1 MRHDQFATPIYMAK
15 TTSLAKVDSGT
26 LANIS
31 IVLFVGV
38 LAIVHLKAVI
48 QPLVVATLIFFL
60 IRPPAQWLEERLGG
74 HPLVAY
80 GVLVSTVMGFLLFAS
95 NSMYA
100 NMQNFSNEAPELQ
113 KSLEGK
119 IAWLEDL
126 SIFGYQPNTAA
137 LTDLVTIE
145 TVNSYAAGF
154 VGTIAGFTTG
164 LVTVLIFLLFIILEA
179 ETLPKRI
186 KAAYPEDV
194 ERVMSVAAGSGEGIN
209 TYVVTRASVAFG
221 QAVVAAIVLSYLDI
235 PFVFLWA
242 SITFLM
248 DFIPYVG
255 ALLSIIPPI
264 LLGLIVLP
272 QTTALLLI
280 ALLVANQQIWGGI
293 VEPQLAG
300 QRLDMS
306 PIVLLLLVAFWGWA
320 WGIMGMVLGVP
331 LAVIMKIGLES
342 DPRTRPIAIM
352 LSRNPD
358 TKSN

>member
-1 MRHDQFATPIYMAK
+1 MSQKAGF
-15 TTSLAKVDSGT
+15 SSVSSST

-31 IVLFVGV
+31 IILLVGV

-60 IRPPAQWLEERLGG
+60 IRPPAQWLEERIGG

-80 GVLVSTVMGFLLFAS
+80 GVLVSMVMGFLFFAS
-95 NSMYA
+95 NSMYE
-100 NMQNFSNEAPELQ
+100 NMQNFTNEAPELEQ
-113 KSLEGK
+113 SLQLK

-126 SIFGYQPNTAA
+126 SIFGYHMDTSA
-137 LTDLVTIE
+137 LTGLITIE

-154 VGTIAGFTTG
+154 VGTLAGFTTSF
-164 LVTVLIFLLFIILEA
+164 VTVLIFLLFIILEA

-186 KAAYPEDV
+186 KAAYPDDV
-194 ERVMSVAAGSGEGIN
+194 DRIMTVAAGSGEGIN
-209 TYVVTRASVAFG
+209 TYVVTRATVAFG
-221 QAVVAAIVLSYLDI
+221 QAIVAAIVLSAMDI

-272 QTTALLLI
+272 STTSLLLI
-280 ALLVANQQIWGGI
+280 ALLVANQQVWGGI
-293 VEPQLAG
+293 IEPQLAG

-342 DPRTRPIAIM
+342 DDRTRPIAMM
-352 LSRNPD
+352 LSRDPSLD
-358 TKSN
+358 

>member
-1 MRHDQFATPIYMAK
+1 MSQKAGF
-15 TTSLAKVDSGT
+15 SSVSSST

-31 IVLFVGV
+31 IILLVGV

-60 IRPPAQWLEERLGG
+60 IRPPAQWLEERIGG

-80 GVLVSTVMGFLLFAS
+80 GVLVSMVMGFLFFAS
-95 NSMYA
+95 NSMYE
-100 NMQNFSNEAPELQ
+100 NMQNFTNEAPELEQ
-113 KSLEGK
+113 SLQLK
-119 IAWLEDL
+119 IAWLEDF
-126 SIFGYQPNTAA
+126 SIFGYHMDTSA
-137 LTDLVTIE
+137 LTGLITIE

-154 VGTIAGFTTG
+154 VGTLAGFTTSF
-164 LVTVLIFLLFIILEA
+164 VTVLIFLLFIILEA

-186 KAAYPEDV
+186 KAAYPDDV
-194 ERVMSVAAGSGEGIN
+194 DRIMTVAAGSGEGIN
-209 TYVVTRASVAFG
+209 TYVVTRATVAFG
-221 QAVVAAIVLSYLDI
+221 QAIVAAIVLSAMDI

-272 QTTALLLI
+272 STTSLLLI
-280 ALLVANQQIWGGI
+280 ALLVANQQVWGGI
-293 VEPQLAG
+293 IEPQLAG

-342 DPRTRPIAIM
+342 DDRTRPIAMM
-352 LSRNPD
+352 LSRDPSLD
-358 TKSN
+358 

>member
-1 MRHDQFATPIYMAK
+1 MSQNASFK
-15 TTSLAKVDSGT
+15 SLTSST
-26 LANIS
+26 LANIC
-31 IVLFVGV
+31 IILLVGV

-60 IRPPAQWLEERLGG
+60 IRPPAQWLEERIGG
-74 HPLVAY
+74 HPLLAY
-80 GVLVSTVMGFLLFAS
+80 GVLVAMVMGFLFFAS
-95 NSMYA
+95 NSMYE
-100 NMQNFSNEAPELQ
+100 NMQNFTNEAPELEQ
-113 KSLEGK
+113 SLEVK
-119 IAWLEDL
+119 VAWLEDL
-126 SIFGYQPNTAA
+126 SILGYTLDTSA
-137 LTDLVTIE
+137 LTDLVTID
-145 TVNSYAAGF
+145 TINSYATGF
-154 VGTIAGFTTG
+154 VGTLAGFTTG

-186 KAAYPEDV
+186 KAAYPDDV
-194 ERVMSVAAGSGEGIN
+194 DRIMSVAAGSGEGIN

-221 QAVVAAIVLSYLDI
+221 QAIFAAIVLSAMDI

-272 QTTALLLI
+272 SSSALLLI
-280 ALLVANQQIWGGI
+280 ALLVANQQVWGGI
-293 VEPQLAG
+293 IEPQLAG

-342 DPRTRPIAIM
+342 DERTRPVALMI
-352 LSRNPD
+352 SRDPSTD
-358 TKSN
+358 

>member
-1 MRHDQFATPIYMAK
+1 MSQKAGF
-15 TTSLAKVDSGT
+15 SSVSSST

-31 IVLFVGV
+31 IILLVGV

-60 IRPPAQWLEERLGG
+60 IRPPAQWLEERIGG

-80 GVLVSTVMGFLLFAS
+80 GVLVSMVMGFLFFAS
-95 NSMYA
+95 NSMYE
-100 NMQNFSNEAPELQ
+100 NMQNFTNEAPELEQ
-113 KSLEGK
+113 SLQLK

-126 SIFGYQPNTAA
+126 SIFGYHMDTSA
-137 LTDLVTIE
+137 LTGLITIE

-154 VGTIAGFTTG
+154 VGTLAGFTTSF
-164 LVTVLIFLLFIILEA
+164 VTVLIFLLFIILEA

-186 KAAYPEDV
+186 KAAYPDDV
-194 ERVMSVAAGSGEGIN
+194 DRIMTVAAGSGEGIN
-209 TYVVTRASVAFG
+209 TYVVTRATVAFG
-221 QAVVAAIVLSYLDI
+221 QAIVAAIVLSAMDI

-272 QTTALLLI
+272 STTSLLLI
-280 ALLVANQQIWGGI
+280 ALLVANQQVWGGVI
-293 VEPQLAG
+293 EPQLAG

-342 DPRTRPIAIM
+342 DDRTRPIAMM
-352 LSRNPD
+352 LSRDPSLD
-358 TKSN
+358 

>member
-1 MRHDQFATPIYMAK
+1 MAES
-15 TTSLAKVDSGT
+15 TSLAKVDSGT

-31 IVLFVGV
+31 IVLFVSV

-60 IRPPAQWLEERLGG
+60 IRPPAQWLEQRLG
-74 HPLVAY
+74 HPLIAY

-95 NSMYA
+95 NSMYE
-100 NMQNFSNEAPELQ
+100 NMQNFSDEAPELQ
-113 KSLEGK
+113 SSLEK
-119 IAWLEDL
+119 RIAWLEDL

-137 LTDLVTIE
+137 LTDLITIE

-194 ERVMSVAAGSGEGIN
+194 ERLMAVATGSGEGIN

-221 QAVVAAIVLSYLDI
+221 QAVVAAIVLSFMDI

-264 LLGLIVLP
+264 LIGLIILP

-293 VEPQLAG
+293 IEPQLAG

-342 DPRTRPIAIM
+342 DPRTRPVALM
-352 LSRNPD
+352 LSRDPD
-358 TKSN
+358 TESN

>member
-1 MRHDQFATPIYMAK
+1 MPRSN
-15 TTSLAKVDSGT
+15 SLAKVDSGT

-80 GVLVSTVMGFLLFAS
+80 GVLVAMVMGFLLFAS
-95 NSMYA
+95 NSMYE
-100 NMQNFSNEAPELQ
+100 NMQNFSTEAPELQ
-113 KSLEGK
+113 QSLEKK
-119 IAWLEDL
+119 IAWLEEL

-194 ERVMSVAAGSGEGIN
+194 ERVMAVAEGSGDGIN
-209 TYVVTRASVAFG
+209 TYVITRASVAFG
-221 QAVVAAIVLSYLDI
+221 QAIVAAIVLSALDI

-272 QTTALLLI
+272 QTSALLLI
-280 ALLVANQQIWGGI
+280 ALLVMNQQVWGGI
-293 VEPQLAG
+293 IEPQLAG

-352 LSRNPD
+352 LSRDPEI
-358 TKSN
+358 KSD

>member
-1 MRHDQFATPIYMAK
+1 MSQKAGF
-15 TTSLAKVDSGT
+15 SSVSSST

-31 IVLFVGV
+31 IILLVGV

-60 IRPPAQWLEERLGG
+60 IRPPAQWLEERIGG

-80 GVLVSTVMGFLLFAS
+80 GVLVSMVMGFLFFAS
-95 NSMYA
+95 NSMYE
-100 NMQNFSNEAPELQ
+100 NMQNFTNEAPELEQ
-113 KSLEGK
+113 SLQLK

-126 SIFGYQPNTAA
+126 SIFGYHMDTSA
-137 LTDLVTIE
+137 LTGLITIE

-154 VGTIAGFTTG
+154 VGTLAGFTTSF
-164 LVTVLIFLLFIILEA
+164 VTVLIFLLFIILEA
-179 ETLPKRI
+179 ETLPRRI
-186 KAAYPEDV
+186 KAAYPDDV
-194 ERVMSVAAGSGEGIN
+194 DRIMSVAAGSGEGIN
-209 TYVVTRASVAFG
+209 TYVVTRATVAFG
-221 QAVVAAIVLSYLDI
+221 QAIVAAIVLSAMDI

-272 QTTALLLI
+272 STSSLLLI
-280 ALLVANQQIWGGI
+280 ALLVANQQVWGGVI
-293 VEPQLAG
+293 EPQLAG

-342 DPRTRPIAIM
+342 DERTRPIAMM
-352 LSRNPD
+352 LSRDPSLD
-358 TKSN
+358 

>member
-1 MRHDQFATPIYMAK
+1 MAK
-15 TTSLAKVDSGT
+15 SVSLAKVDSGT

-31 IVLFVGV
+31 IVLFVSV

-60 IRPPAQWLEERLGG
+60 IRPPAQWLEQRLGG
-74 HPLVAY
+74 HPLIAY

-95 NSMYA
+95 NSMYE
-100 NMQNFSNEAPELQ
+100 NMQNFSDEAPELQ
-113 KSLEGK
+113 SSLEK
-119 IAWLEDL
+119 RIAWLEDL

-137 LTDLVTIE
+137 LTDLITIE

-194 ERVMSVAAGSGEGIN
+194 ERVMAVAAGSGEGIN

-221 QAVVAAIVLSYLDI
+221 QAVVAAIVLSFMDI

-280 ALLVANQQIWGGI
+280 ALLVANQQVWGGI
-293 VEPQLAG
+293 IEPQLAG

-352 LSRNPD
+352 LSRDPD
-358 TKSN
+358 TESN

>member
-1 MRHDQFATPIYMAK
+1 MARAETGASTPSRMEYCI
-15 TTSLAKVDSGT
+15 DSD
-26 LANIS
+26 
-31 IVLFVGV
+31 
-38 LAIVHLKAVI
+38 
-48 QPLVVATLIFFL
+48 
-60 IRPPAQWLEERLGG
+60 
-74 HPLVAY
+74 
-80 GVLVSTVMGFLLFAS
+80 GFLLFAS
-95 NSMYA
+95 NSMYE
-100 NMQNFSNEAPELQ
+100 NMQSFSDEAPELQ
-113 KSLEGK
+113 SSLEK
-119 IAWLEDL
+119 RIAWLEDL

-137 LTDLVTIE
+137 LTDLITIE
-145 TVNSYAAGF
+145 TVNSYGLKRGF
-154 VGTIAGFTTG
+154 VGTIAGFTTRFG
-164 LVTVLIFLLFIILEA
+164 HSPDFPPLHNSGGRDATKENQGR
-179 ETLPKRI
+179 LPRRW
-186 KAAYPEDV
+186 
-194 ERVMSVAAGSGEGIN
+194 ERVMAVVMGSGEGIN

-221 QAVVAAIVLSYLDI
+221 QAVVRRIVLSFMDI

-293 VEPQLAG
+293 IEPQLAG

-352 LSRNPD
+352 YLGIQILNQIDSL
-358 TKSN
+358 TKSPREHPSYLYQISSAPHY

>member
-1 MRHDQFATPIYMAK
+1 M
-15 TTSLAKVDSGT
+15 SSST

-31 IVLFVGV
+31 IILLVGV

-60 IRPPAQWLEERLGG
+60 IRPPAQWLEERIGG

-80 GVLVSTVMGFLLFAS
+80 GVLVSMVMGFLFFAS
-95 NSMYA
+95 NSMYE
-100 NMQNFSNEAPELQ
+100 NMQNFTNEAPELEQ
-113 KSLEGK
+113 SLQLK

-126 SIFGYQPNTAA
+126 SIFGYHMDTSA
-137 LTDLVTIE
+137 LTGLITIE

-154 VGTIAGFTTG
+154 VGTLAGFTTSF
-164 LVTVLIFLLFIILEA
+164 VTVLIFLLFIILEA
-179 ETLPKRI
+179 ETLPRRI
-186 KAAYPEDV
+186 KAAYPDDV
-194 ERVMSVAAGSGEGIN
+194 DRIMSVAAGSGEGIN
-209 TYVVTRASVAFG
+209 TYVVTRATVAFG
-221 QAVVAAIVLSYLDI
+221 QAIVAAIVLSAMDI

-272 QTTALLLI
+272 STTSLLLI
-280 ALLVANQQIWGGI
+280 ALLVANQQVWGGVI
-293 VEPQLAG
+293 EPQLAG

-342 DPRTRPIAIM
+342 DERTRPIAMM
-352 LSRNPD
+352 LSRDPSLD
-358 TKSN
+358 Q

>member
-1 MRHDQFATPIYMAK
+1 MSQKAGF
-15 TTSLAKVDSGT
+15 SSVSSST

-31 IVLFVGV
+31 IILLVGV

-60 IRPPAQWLEERLGG
+60 IRPPAQWLEERIGG

-80 GVLVSTVMGFLLFAS
+80 GVLVSMVMGFLFFAS
-95 NSMYA
+95 NSMYE
-100 NMQNFSNEAPELQ
+100 NMQNFTNEAPELEQ
-113 KSLEGK
+113 SLQLK

-126 SIFGYQPNTAA
+126 SIFGYHMDTSA
-137 LTDLVTIE
+137 LTGLITIE
-145 TVNSYAAGF
+145 TVNSYAADF
-154 VGTIAGFTTG
+154 VGTLAGFTTSF
-164 LVTVLIFLLFIILEA
+164 VTVLIFLLFIILEA

-186 KAAYPEDV
+186 KAAYPDDV
-194 ERVMSVAAGSGEGIN
+194 DRIMTVAAGSGEGIN
-209 TYVVTRASVAFG
+209 TYVVTRATVAFG
-221 QAVVAAIVLSYLDI
+221 QAIVAAIVLSAMDI

-272 QTTALLLI
+272 STTSLLLI
-280 ALLVANQQIWGGI
+280 ALLVANQQVWGGVI
-293 VEPQLAG
+293 EPQLAG

-342 DPRTRPIAIM
+342 DDRTRPIAMM
-352 LSRNPD
+352 LSRDPSLD
-358 TKSN
+358 

>member
-1 MRHDQFATPIYMAK
+1 MRHDYFAMLIVMPK
-15 TTSLAKVDSGT
+15 SNSLAKVDSGT

-31 IVLFVGV
+31 IVLFVSV
-38 LAIVHLKAVI
+38 LAIIHLKVVI

-60 IRPPAQWLEERLGG
+60 IRPPAQWLEERIGG
-74 HPLVAY
+74 HPLIAY
-80 GVLVSTVMGFLLFAS
+80 GVLVAAVMGFLLFAS
-95 NSMYA
+95 NSLYEA
-100 NMQNFSNEAPELQ
+100 MQSFTNEAPELQ
-113 KSLEGK
+113 KSLEEK
-119 IAWLEDL
+119 VAWLEEL
-126 SIFGYQPNTAA
+126 SIFGYHPNTAA
-137 LTDLVTIE
+137 LTDLITID
-145 TVNSYAAGF
+145 TVNKYAAGF
-154 VGTIAGFTTG
+154 VGTLAGFTTS

-186 KAAYPEDV
+186 RAAYPDDV
-194 ERVMSVAAGSGEGIN
+194 DRVMSVAADSGEGIN

-221 QAVVAAIVLSYLDI
+221 QAVVAAVVLSYMDI

-264 LLGLIVLP
+264 LLGLIILP
-272 QTTALLLI
+272 QSSALVLI
-280 ALLVANQQIWGGI
+280 ALLVANQQVWGGI
-293 VEPQLAG
+293 IEPQLAG

-352 LSRNPD
+352 LSRDPE
-358 TKSN
+358 TKQS

>member
-1 MRHDQFATPIYMAK
+1 MSQKAGF
-15 TTSLAKVDSGT
+15 SSVSSST

-31 IVLFVGV
+31 IILLVGV

-60 IRPPAQWLEERLGG
+60 IRPPAQWLEERIGG

-80 GVLVSTVMGFLLFAS
+80 GVLVSMVMGFLFFAS
-95 NSMYA
+95 NSMYE
-100 NMQNFSNEAPELQ
+100 NMQNFTNEAPELEQ
-113 KSLEGK
+113 SLQLK

-126 SIFGYQPNTAA
+126 SIFGYHMDTSA
-137 LTDLVTIE
+137 LTGLITIE

-154 VGTIAGFTTG
+154 VGTLAGFTTSF
-164 LVTVLIFLLFIILEA
+164 VTVLIFLLFIILEA
-179 ETLPKRI
+179 ETLPRRI
-186 KAAYPEDV
+186 KAAYPDDV
-194 ERVMSVAAGSGEGIN
+194 DRIMSVAAGSGEGIN
-209 TYVVTRASVAFG
+209 TYVVTRATVAFG
-221 QAVVAAIVLSYLDI
+221 QAIVAAIVLSAMDI

-272 QTTALLLI
+272 STTSLLLI
-280 ALLVANQQIWGGI
+280 ALLVANQQVWGGVI
-293 VEPQLAG
+293 EPQLAG

-342 DPRTRPIAIM
+342 DERTRPIAMM
-352 LSRNPD
+352 LSRDPSLD
-358 TKSN
+358 